1 MSIGP
6 PQTGQRGY
14 SYRYNCGMAH
24 NIQSYRCLQRLLCLS
39 HHLPVSGIHPV
50 SIERLKHISAVIR
63 VHTVHR
69 WILRKY
75 PVDPQLLIIQSV
87 RLSAQP
93 YHLIF
98 SVHARHRNISITH
111 ELRVKILV
119 PCRAEIN
126 FHTFKQH

>member
-1 MSIGP
+1 MSIEP

-24 NIQSYRCLQRLLCLS
+24 NIRSYLCLQRLLCLS

-75 PVDPQLLIIQSV
+75 PVDPQLLIIQPV

-93 YHLIF
+93 SQALPYSLPDVSSPALSYKH
-98 SVHARHRNISITH
+98 
-111 ELRVKILV
+111 
-119 PCRAEIN
+119 N
-126 FHTFKQH
+126 FWYPGKFLSPPGDNERT